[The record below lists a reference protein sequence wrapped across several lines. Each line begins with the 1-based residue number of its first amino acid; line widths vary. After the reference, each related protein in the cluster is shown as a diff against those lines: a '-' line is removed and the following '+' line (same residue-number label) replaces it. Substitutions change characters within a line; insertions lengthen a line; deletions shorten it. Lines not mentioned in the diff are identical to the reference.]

1 MKIED
6 SSFSNN
12 KKYNNLRELIKLKDK
27 IKKKEI
33 TVVLDFLYMS
43 MILMS
48 PGLV

>member
-6 SSFSNN
+6 SSLSNN
-12 KKYNNLRELIKLKDK
+12 KKYNNLREIKLKDK

>member
-6 SSFSNN
+6 SFSAII
-12 KKYNNLRELIKLKDK
+12 KIYTNLRELIKLKD
-27 IKKKEI
+27 KKKEI

-48 PGLV
+48 PG